1 MVRTCI
7 YTTLYEQLSLKLD
20 FALQSQLLVHSCPLR
35 GPSLLFHLLSKVL
48 KGGPLPSKLSDWA
61 IPINAHLRSL
71 NTCPGTLR
79 TAHFPKTVKCA
90 RSPAAGLTQVE
101 LLPSQSG

>member
-1 MVRTCI
+1 MIRTCI

-20 FALQSQLLVHSCPLR
+20 FALQSQPLVHSCLLR
-35 GPSLLFHLLSKVL
+35 GPSKLVHLLLKVL

-71 NTCPGTLR
+71 NTRSGTLR
-79 TAHFPKTVKCA
+79 TAHFPK
-90 RSPAAGLTQVE
+90 
-101 LLPSQSG
+101 PSGVHEAPLRA